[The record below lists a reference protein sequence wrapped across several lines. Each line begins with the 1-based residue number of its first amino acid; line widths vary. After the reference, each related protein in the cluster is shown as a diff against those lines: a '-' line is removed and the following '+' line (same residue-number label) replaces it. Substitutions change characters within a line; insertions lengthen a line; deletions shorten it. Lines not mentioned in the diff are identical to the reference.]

1 MLLTQVLSYLL
12 VIPIKKLIKINLLY
26 LDTPFFFL
34 VLIPDCLFKIYFYTY
49 KTNRLPANFQVVL
62 CKFALS
68 LGLQMLI
75 LRMILSLI
83 LFMSGLALL
92 VLGTGQQDAFYRFIG
107 VFLLVS
113 SYLFYRNLLYSA

>member
-1 MLLTQVLSYLL
+1 
-12 VIPIKKLIKINLLY
+12 
-26 LDTPFFFL
+26 
-34 VLIPDCLFKIYFYTY
+34 
-49 KTNRLPANFQVVL
+49 
-62 CKFALS
+62 
-68 LGLQMLI
+68 MLI

-107 VFLLVS
+107 VCLLVS